1 MHGSGL
7 HNYNYF
13 GHGWNMGLIIY
24 VEKLM
29 SLGWFQKCYPIVE
42 ELLKVVKTYLH
53 NLHISNL
60 TKLPVICGGIVS
72 QRVLFGSSM
81 LILWR
86 WRSS

>member
-1 MHGSGL
+1 MVCKVCGKLLCMVQGCIYS
-7 HNYNYF
+7 YF
-13 GHGWNMGLIIY
+13 GRGWNMGLIIY

-60 TKLPVICGGIVS
+60 TKLPVI
-72 QRVLFGSSM
+72 
-81 LILWR
+81 
-86 WRSS
+86 